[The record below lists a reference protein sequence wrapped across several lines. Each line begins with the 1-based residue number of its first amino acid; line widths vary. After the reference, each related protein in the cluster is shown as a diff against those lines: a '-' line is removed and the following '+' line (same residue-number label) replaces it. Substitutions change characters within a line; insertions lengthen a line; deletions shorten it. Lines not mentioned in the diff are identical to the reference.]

1 MAIYFESRNYCNE
14 IKYLNAA
21 GNSGIKFVKF
31 NAFSNLGIFLVCAH
45 FLMQTQRIQVF
56 SISYLKH
63 HFNISEGHFDLELE
77 LEFEP
82 ATILLE
88 FVTFHSV

>member
-31 NAFSNLGIFLVCAH
+31 NAFSNLEIFFLVCAH
-45 FLMQTQRIQVF
+45 FLMQTQRKKVF
-56 SISYLKH
+56 SISYLKY
-63 HFNISEGHFDLELE
+63 HFNILEGHFDLLKK
-77 LEFEP
+77 
-82 ATILLE
+82 
-88 FVTFHSV
+88 

>member
-31 NAFSNLGIFLVCAH
+31 NAFSNLEIFFGVCA
-45 FLMQTQRIQVF
+45 FSNANTKQKKVF

-63 HFNISEGHFDLELE
+63 HFNILEGHFDLLKK
-77 LEFEP
+77 
-82 ATILLE
+82 
-88 FVTFHSV
+88 